1 MDSSL
6 TTNLTTLV
14 SHYETTLGMEGAR
27 RLIHTTLIK
36 VGLSHKKEFTVDE
49 MAIICGVL
57 QLESGFIATTA
68 NILLAR
74 LRLRLWRSKA
84 SHLAEPVNLD
94 D

>member
-1 MDSSL
+1 MDPSL
-6 TTNLTTLV
+6 TDLQTLV
-14 SHYETTLGMEGAR
+14 GHYEPTLGIEGAR
-27 RLIHTTLIK
+27 RLIQTTLIK
-36 VGLSHKKEFTVDE
+36 VGLSHKRTFTLDE

-68 NILLAR
+68 SILLAR

-84 SHLAEPVNLD
+84 TNLAAPVAPSD